1 MIRSN
6 SGFINIDRRFGTIV
20 QDVTGSLSR
29 EQHYLERLNDRLSP
43 ELIPAPTAWFDAAE
57 NITIQFGG
65 GVVTWGDKSGNGLD
79 LKQGT
84 TSAQPAYNQS
94 NSNVNNLP
102 TVDCNNDDSME
113 TDDSS
118 LLDLTSTG
126 GFTAYLVGSL
136 DSWVSTFSFLIG
148 RTNSTSWTLGWGV
161 FYYAGVLRWFV
172 NDWNTAAQRC
182 ETSGPSVGSVN
193 IFKMRYDQ
201 TNITAEIIGPSAD
214 SDTQPYTSAVQE
226 PSSEGLL
233 INAGGSTAYDADFD
247 YAEYI
252 FYNRPLETAE
262 QTKVENYLKSKYN
275 IS

>member
-6 SGFINIDRRFGTIV
+6 SGFMNIDRRFGTIV
-20 QDVTGSLSR
+20 QDVTCRLSR

-43 ELIPAPTAWFDAAE
+43 ELIPSPTAWFDAAE
-57 NITIQFGG
+57 NITLNGSN
-65 GVVTWGDKSGNGLD
+65 VSVWGDKSGNGLD
-79 LKQGT
+79 LTQST
-84 TSAQPAYNQS
+84 TSAQPPYNSS
-94 NSNVNNLP
+94 NPNVNNLP

-113 TDDSS
+113 TADSS

-161 FYYAGVLRWFV
+161 FYYSGALRWFV

-182 ETSGPSVGSVN
+182 ETSGPSAGSVN

-252 FYNRPLETAE
+252 FYNRPLETNE